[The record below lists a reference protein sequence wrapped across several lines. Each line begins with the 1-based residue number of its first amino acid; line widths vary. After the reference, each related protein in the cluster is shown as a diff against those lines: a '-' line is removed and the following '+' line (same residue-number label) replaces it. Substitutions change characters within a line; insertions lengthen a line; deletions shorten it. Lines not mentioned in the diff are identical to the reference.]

1 MASPKWL
8 ALLVGLW
15 VVTMVGCDAAADIP
29 PSPLSPTAIPPTPNN
44 TPTISSTP
52 VRIPTEPHPS
62 TTNAVSPTITDL
74 PSDPTP
80 EISPTSSPEPTPTPD
95 LTSRLFTFF
104 AVGGFDY
111 GWQEPLTGLAGRF
124 DPSDFGLTPYVIGAA
139 ATLSFA
145 HYSNQVAIWSRLP
158 DEPGKLWLADI
169 ALQEMSLIYV
179 DDDQIYATNTS
190 FPPQDMALNWL
201 PNDKYVVVQP
211 TNAEAPKLLI
221 DVTNGTY
228 QETWPWECNQVIT
241 SPKTSKLAF
250 LCTHDEE
257 LAVMEWDGL
266 FWTDATLV
274 EQEIL
279 WEWAEDYMWP
289 LSPSGSIPPWSPDGS
304 KIAFVL
310 TDQPDTLVIMNSAR
324 ERMPVPL
331 DVDIL
336 YPHTIRWT
344 QEGEILAGGYKE
356 DWPASWFII
365 NSETGELIWRL
376 EDVSEFG
383 LHITPQEQ
391 DELNLLIG
399 EISASGQ
406 CLVLSTR
413 RVDVPAGN
421 QLFMVDVGN
430 NRFMG
435 VIADIG
441 HGVNAFAWGRE
452 K

>member
-1 MASPKWL
+1 
-8 ALLVGLW
+8 
-15 VVTMVGCDAAADIP
+15 
-29 PSPLSPTAIPPTPNN
+29 
-44 TPTISSTP
+44 
-52 VRIPTEPHPS
+52 
-62 TTNAVSPTITDL
+62 
-74 PSDPTP
+74 
-80 EISPTSSPEPTPTPD
+80 
-95 LTSRLFTFF
+95 
-104 AVGGFDY
+104 
-111 GWQEPLTGLAGRF
+111 
-124 DPSDFGLTPYVIGAA
+124 
-139 ATLSFA
+139 
-145 HYSNQVAIWSRLP
+145 
-158 DEPGKLWLADI
+158 
-169 ALQEMSLIYV
+169 
-179 DDDQIYATNTS
+179 
-190 FPPQDMALNWL
+190 
-201 PNDKYVVVQP
+201 
-211 TNAEAPKLLI
+211 
-221 DVTNGTY
+221 
-228 QETWPWECNQVIT
+228 
-241 SPKTSKLAF
+241 
-250 LCTHDEE
+250 
-257 LAVMEWDGL
+257 MEWDGL

-430 NRFMG
+430 NRFMC

-452 K
+452 KLGLVRDPKTHQIGRASCRERV